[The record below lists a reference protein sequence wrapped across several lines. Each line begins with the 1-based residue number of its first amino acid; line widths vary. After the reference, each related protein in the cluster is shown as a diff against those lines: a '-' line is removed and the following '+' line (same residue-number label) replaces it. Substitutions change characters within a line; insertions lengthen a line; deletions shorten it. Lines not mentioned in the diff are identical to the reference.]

1 MNIAKACEI
10 VRNYANQYNDG
21 DVLEALHD
29 MSTIFEYLTFEEATA
44 YRVFMD
50 AGREMFAPVV

>member
-29 MSTIFEYLTFEEATA
+29 MKTCFEYLSFEEATA
-44 YRVFMD
+44 YRIFMD